1 MLTMS
6 RSSTIPFFPISS
18 RIPNQSPESRGLSQ
32 SVPPQVG
39 GMSTGWAPAGPARRR
54 RAAPS
59 TSAPVLRGRHHVA
72 NENLIVTS
80 APSVVGEVLHLDAHL
95 LGGHDCLAKGH
106 VGQSALE
113 RLEGGGEVD
122 LVALKDGRH
131 LDATLPAWS
140 PLEH

>member
-1 MLTMS
+1 STSVRRPPVPLPWSMLTMS
-6 RSSTIPFFPISS
+6 RSSTIPFLPISS
-18 RIPNQSPESRGLSQ
+18 RSPNQSPESRGLSQ

-80 APSVVGEVLHLDAHL
+80 VPAVVVEVLHLDAHL
-95 LGGHDCLAKGH
+95 LGGHDCLRQGT
-106 VGQSALE
+106 VGALC
-113 RLEGGGEVD
+113 
-122 LVALKDGRH
+122 
-131 LDATLPAWS
+131 
-140 PLEH
+140 